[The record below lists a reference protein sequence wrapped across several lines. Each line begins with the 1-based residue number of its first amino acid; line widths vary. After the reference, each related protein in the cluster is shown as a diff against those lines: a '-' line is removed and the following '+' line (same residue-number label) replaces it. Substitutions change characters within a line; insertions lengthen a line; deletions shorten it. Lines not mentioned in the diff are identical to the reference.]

1 MTFCRTLFSHFASLL
16 LCFIGALLEDF
27 LESWSLFLT
36 HEHPWEAGD
45 GNSEGKHEEEDEE
58 HHRPGDHAIIHL
70 KICAPLK
77 TRWVYFCIFALDM
90 SQT

>member
-1 MTFCRTLFSHFASLL
+1 MVAEALTRKQRDILQDFVFPLANLL
-16 LCFIGALLEDF
+16 LWG
-27 LESWSLFLT
+27 LFLT